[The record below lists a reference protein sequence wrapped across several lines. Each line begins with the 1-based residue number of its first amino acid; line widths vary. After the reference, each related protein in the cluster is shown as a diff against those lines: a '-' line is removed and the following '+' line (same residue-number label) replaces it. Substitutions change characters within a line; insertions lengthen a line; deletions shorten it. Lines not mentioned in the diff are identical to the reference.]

1 MMWTREKTHLKT
13 CFFPAIK
20 LSFSVSTVIF
30 SFVNLATSPLAC
42 SSRSFA
48 TFKDSVSSE
57 NCCRILSSSA
67 NTFSP
72 MDSGAVATVA
82 VDESVSSLSS
92 VDANNGTE
100 DGCRGVSILPDKFLT
115 MWFDDELWNAETT
128 WTKKTEDDS
137 KANIITMVM
146 KSNGDA
152 TRVMRDYQ
160 RTPTT
165 STIGCIRMR
174 MNGFWIEIE
183 IRRWFTAFGWV
194 SLSVCQ

>member
-1 MMWTREKTHLKT
+1 M
-13 CFFPAIK
+13 K
-20 LSFSVSTVIF
+20 LSFSVSTVFF
-30 SFVNLATSPLAC
+30 SFVNLTTSPLAC

-57 NCCRILSSSA
+57 NCWRILSSSA

-72 MDSGAVATVA
+72 MDSGTVTTVV
-82 VDESVSSLSS
+82 VDESASSLSS

-128 WTKKTEDDS
+128 STKKIEDDS
-137 KANIITMVM
+137 KATIITMVV

-152 TRVMRDYQ
+152 ARVMRDYQ
-160 RTPTT
+160 RTPYN
-165 STIGCIRMR
+165 TIPISGWMDS
-174 MNGFWIEIE
+174 WIEIE
-183 IRRWFTAFGWV
+183 IGAD
-194 SLSVCQ
+194 SLLNCCWMSLLCASITVMK